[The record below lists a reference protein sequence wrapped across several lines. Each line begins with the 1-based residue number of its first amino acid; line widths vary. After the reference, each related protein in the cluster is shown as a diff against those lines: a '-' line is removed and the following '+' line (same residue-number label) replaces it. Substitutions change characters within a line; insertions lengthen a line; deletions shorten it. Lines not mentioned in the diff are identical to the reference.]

1 MSSKISLWFSIR
13 PSVDVDGDWEAHC
26 LQLDLVAQGQSR
38 KEALELAV
46 EAAEIHLAQRESDED
61 ERAPEDLWPRLCVAA
76 EDAVNEEPE
85 IQIIE
90 IIRGKS

>member
-1 MSSKISLWFSIR
+1 M
-13 PSVDVDGDWEAHC
+13 A
-26 LQLDLVAQGQSR
+26 
-38 KEALELAV
+38 
-46 EAAEIHLAQRESDED
+46 DED

-90 IIRGKS
+90 IIRDES